1 MIIEDLDDFMKRN
14 GIDTDT
20 KEHSSKEKIGR
31 LQGKIPSSKYDKYI
45 SENTSESEGTQKNKS
60 PKRITPDDFDFDFD
74 FPKRH
79 KLKRQ

>member
-1 MIIEDLDDFMKRN
+1 MILEDLDDFMKRN

-20 KEHSSKEKIGR
+20 KERSSKEKIGR
-31 LQGKIPSSKYDKYI
+31 LQGKIPSSKYDKYK
-45 SENTSESEGTQKNKS
+45 SENLSESEGTQKNKS

>member
-14 GIDTDT
+14 GIDTK
-20 KEHSSKEKIGR
+20 KEERSSIEKIGR

-45 SENTSESEGTQKNKS
+45 SENLSESEGTQKNKS
-60 PKRITPDDFDFDFD
+60 PKRITPDDFDF
-74 FPKRH
+74 PKRH

>member
-31 LQGKIPSSKYDKYI
+31 LQGRFLHRSMTNI
-45 SENTSESEGTQKNKS
+45 NLRTSQNQKGH
-60 PKRITPDDFDFDFD
+60 KRINHQ
-74 FPKRH
+74 RE
-79 KLKRQ
+79 

>member
-1 MIIEDLDDFMKRN
+1 MIIEDLDDLMKRN
-14 GIDTDT
+14 GIDTKT
-20 KEHSSKEKIGR
+20 EERSSIEKIGR
-31 LQGKIPSSKYDKYI
+31 LQGKIPSSKSDKYI
-45 SENTSESEGTQKNKS
+45 SAHLSESEGTQKNKS

>member
-1 MIIEDLDDFMKRN
+1 MIIEDLEDFMKRN

-31 LQGKIPSSKYDKYI
+31 LQGKVPSPKDDKDMFE
-45 SENTSESEGTQKNKS
+45 SLSESEGTQKNKS